1 MRVGTVF
8 KLDKDRNNP
17 MGYKSYNFVKIWRI
31 DKTLQTVDWFLK
43 PLFSP
48 GNLKLYLHRLPP
60 TCSKKQE
67 YGDGH

>member
-31 DKTLQTVDWFLK
+31 NKTLQT
-43 PLFSP
+43 
-48 GNLKLYLHRLPP
+48 
-60 TCSKKQE
+60 E
-67 YGDGH
+67 E